1 MKVLRVKQGEIVAK
15 RQDKVMEW
23 YLIQEG
29 AVIRQF
35 AFAEIEMKRNSI
47 IGILENEWFACDY
60 VAKEDTALIV
70 IPCKNAVDLHR
81 ILSEHENF
89 RPIFLRTAIE
99 QRHQALC
106 LYSSL
111 QKKADMLHLIAE
123 TSYNDYKN
131 TCSNLLMDEQDFTR
145 IENFEALNMQHRAEN
160 WEISNSNSLVR
171 SYLKEYMQL
180 MIKDDNLC
188 VGAIMEAAAQMRRV
202 TQGIGEMVTY
212 LLYNRDILYAESGY
226 DIFHLYYSLAVEL
239 SRKDRDITET
249 RKQMLAIANAME
261 LLGIYEQNQIA
272 KSKELCD
279 ERNFETDESG
289 RIRVSREDCV
299 ARIMEYAGYDDES
312 ISAYKKLI
320 ETYRNL
326 PDRQSS
332 DNDVR
337 RIRKE
342 IMTRFYEIYQKAFLR
357 STEDLMRPSPVILM
371 FLNFGFMDVE
381 LLGEEHTNT
390 LYNLVDSLGLFHSDH
405 IFTIYDWLL
414 LIYQGKKVPSRN
426 EFDLDYNG
434 YLQDLKRQGEI
445 TDAQLTE
452 LKENPQAKVEFEI
465 RNVFVSGHRLTSG
478 RVTTFCPILSSEE
491 FINTI
496 EKMAVTA
503 ERVEN
508 AINKIRRLDYSV
520 LYREVMFSDP
530 AHGINQEW
538 MMHEVL
544 PDVILMPDAGTR
556 AVMWQETV
564 GAKTNT
570 PARFL
575 FPMFTAAD
583 LDELMV
589 ETMGR
594 YRWEICRRIQGVYWN
609 DIRERSLTSEYC
621 DYIQFYRKNSDL
633 SADAKDKIK
642 TALARARNSYR
653 EVFVKDYISW
663 MKYES
668 AGSFRLNKVAREIM
682 VRYCPFAKEVRASLM
697 QNPQYQNVFRKLDAE
712 NAKKVQRFTA
722 MYDKYEAAGGEIT
735 PELNENLKYYQM

>member
-1 MKVLRVKQGEIVAK
+1 MKVLKVKQGEIVAK

-212 LLYNRDILYAESGY
+212 LLYNRDILYEESGD

-239 SRKDRDITET
+239 SRKDRDIAGT
-249 RKQMLAIANAME
+249 RKQMLAISNAME
-261 LLGIYEQNQIA
+261 RLGIYEKKQVE

-299 ARIMEYAGYDDES
+299 ARIMEYAGYDDEA
-312 ISAYKKLI
+312 IAAYKKLL
-320 ETYRNL
+320 EQYRNL

-342 IMTRFYEIYQKAFLR
+342 ITARFYEIYQKAFLR
-357 STEDLMRPSPVILM
+357 STEDLMRPSPIILM

-381 LLGEEHTNT
+381 LLGEEHTNM

-414 LIYQGKKVPSRN
+414 LIYQGKKAPSRN

-445 TDAQLTE
+445 TDVQMAE

-465 RNVFVSGHRLTSG
+465 RNVFMSGHRLTSG

-503 ERVEN
+503 ERIEN

-633 SADAKDKIK
+633 SADAKEKVK

-668 AGSFRLNKVAREIM
+668 AGSFRLNKVAREIL
-682 VRYCPFAKEVRASLM
+682 VRYCPFAKDVRVNLM
-697 QNPQYQNVFRKLDAE
+697 QNPQYQNVFRKLNAE
-712 NAKKVQRFTA
+712 NAKKVQRLTA

>member
-1 MKVLRVKQGEIVAK
+1 MKVLKVKQGEIVAK

-111 QKKADMLHLIAE
+111 QKKAGMLHLIAE

-212 LLYNRDILYAESGY
+212 LLYNRDILYAESGD
-226 DIFHLYYSLAVEL
+226 DIFHLYYILAVEL
-239 SRKDRDITET
+239 SRKDRDIAET
-249 RKQMLAIANAME
+249 RKQMLAISNAME
-261 LLGIYEQNQIA
+261 RLGIYEKKQVE

-299 ARIMEYAGYDDES
+299 ARIMEYAGYDDEA
-312 ISAYKKLI
+312 IAAYKKLL
-320 ETYRNL
+320 EQYRNL

-342 IMTRFYEIYQKAFLR
+342 ITARFYEIYQKAFLR
-357 STEDLMRPSPVILM
+357 STEDLMRPSPIILM

-381 LLGEEHTNT
+381 LLGEEHTNM

-445 TDAQLTE
+445 TDVQMAE

-465 RNVFVSGHRLTSG
+465 RNVFMSGHRLTSG

-503 ERVEN
+503 ERIEN

-633 SADAKDKIK
+633 SADAKEKVK
-642 TALARARNSYR
+642 TALTRARNSYR

-668 AGSFRLNKVAREIM
+668 AGSFRLNKVAREIL
-682 VRYCPFAKEVRASLM
+682 VRYCPFAKDVRVNLM

-712 NAKKVQRFTA
+712 NAKKVQRLTA

>member
-1 MKVLRVKQGEIVAK
+1 MKVLKVKQGEIVAK

-212 LLYNRDILYAESGY
+212 LLYNRDILYAESGD

-239 SRKDRDITET
+239 SRKDRDIAET
-249 RKQMLAIANAME
+249 RKQMLAISNAME
-261 LLGIYEQNQIA
+261 RLGIYEKKQVE

-299 ARIMEYAGYDDES
+299 ARIMEYAGYDDEA
-312 ISAYKKLI
+312 IAAYKKLL
-320 ETYRNL
+320 EQYRNL

-342 IMTRFYEIYQKAFLR
+342 ITARFYEIYQKAFLR
-357 STEDLMRPSPVILM
+357 STEDLMRPSPIILM

-381 LLGEEHTNT
+381 LLGEEHTNM

-445 TDAQLTE
+445 TDVQMAE
-452 LKENPQAKVEFEI
+452 LKENPQAKI
-465 RNVFVSGHRLTSG
+465 G
-478 RVTTFCPILSSEE
+478 R
-491 FINTI
+491 
-496 EKMAVTA
+496 
-503 ERVEN
+503 
-508 AINKIRRLDYSV
+508 
-520 LYREVMFSDP
+520 
-530 AHGINQEW
+530 AH
-538 MMHEVL
+538 V
-544 PDVILMPDAGTR
+544 
-556 AVMWQETV
+556 
-564 GAKTNT
+564 
-570 PARFL
+570 
-575 FPMFTAAD
+575 
-583 LDELMV
+583 
-589 ETMGR
+589 
-594 YRWEICRRIQGVYWN
+594 
-609 DIRERSLTSEYC
+609 
-621 DYIQFYRKNSDL
+621 
-633 SADAKDKIK
+633 
-642 TALARARNSYR
+642 
-653 EVFVKDYISW
+653 
-663 MKYES
+663 
-668 AGSFRLNKVAREIM
+668 
-682 VRYCPFAKEVRASLM
+682 
-697 QNPQYQNVFRKLDAE
+697 
-712 NAKKVQRFTA
+712 
-722 MYDKYEAAGGEIT
+722 
-735 PELNENLKYYQM
+735 

>member
-1 MKVLRVKQGEIVAK
+1 MKVLKVKQGEIVAK

-212 LLYNRDILYAESGY
+212 LLYNRDILYTESGD

-239 SRKDRDITET
+239 SRKDRDIAET
-249 RKQMLAIANAME
+249 RKQMLAISNAME
-261 LLGIYEQNQIA
+261 RLGIYEKKQVE

-299 ARIMEYAGYDDES
+299 ARIMEYAGYDDEA
-312 ISAYKKLI
+312 IAAYKKLL
-320 ETYRNL
+320 EQYRNL

-342 IMTRFYEIYQKAFLR
+342 ITARFYEIYQKAFLR
-357 STEDLMRPSPVILM
+357 STEDLMRPSPIILM

-381 LLGEEHTNT
+381 LLGEEHTNM

-445 TDAQLTE
+445 TDVQMAE

-465 RNVFVSGHRLTSG
+465 RNVFMSGHRLTSG

-503 ERVEN
+503 ERIEN

-633 SADAKDKIK
+633 SADAKEKVK

-668 AGSFRLNKVAREIM
+668 AGSFRLNKVAREIL
-682 VRYCPFAKEVRASLM
+682 VRYCPFAKDVRVNLM
-697 QNPQYQNVFRKLDAE
+697 QNPQYQNVFRKLNAE
-712 NAKKVQRFTA
+712 NAKKVQRLTA

>member
-15 RQDKVMEW
+15 RQDKVIEW

-29 AVIRQF
+29 AVVRQF
-35 AFAEIEMKRNSI
+35 AFAKIEMKRNSI

-60 VAKEDTALIV
+60 VAKEDTVLIV
-70 IPCKNAVDLHR
+70 IPCKNAQDLHQ

-89 RPIFLRTAIE
+89 RPIFLRTAME
-99 QRHQALC
+99 QRHQALY

-111 QKKADMLHLIAE
+111 QKKAEKLHQIAE
-123 TSYNDYKN
+123 TFYSDYKN
-131 TCSNLLMDEQDFTR
+131 TCTELLMDEQDFTR
-145 IENFEALNMQHRAEN
+145 IESFEALNMQHRAEN
-160 WEISNSNSLVR
+160 WEISNSNSLVKN
-171 SYLKEYMQL
+171 YLKEYMQL

-202 TQGIGEMVTY
+202 TQGIGELVTY
-212 LLYNRDILYAESGY
+212 LLYNRDILYAESGD
-226 DIFHLYYSLAVEL
+226 DILHLYYGLAVSL
-239 SRKDRDITET
+239 SAKQRDISEV
-249 RKQMLAIANAME
+249 RKQMIAITSVME
-261 LLGIYEQNQIA
+261 QLGIYEREQL
-272 KSKELCD
+272 SKCRDLCE
-279 ERNFETDESG
+279 ERNFETDAKG

-299 ARIMEYAGYDDES
+299 ARIMEYAGYKDEE
-312 ISAYKKLI
+312 IREYKELLAQYCK
-320 ETYRNL
+320 L
-326 PDRQSS
+326 PDRTSS
-332 DNDVR
+332 ENDAR
-337 RIRKE
+337 RIRKA
-342 IMTRFYEIYQKAFLR
+342 ITSKFYEIYAQAFLR
-357 STEDLMRPSPVILM
+357 STEDLMRPSPIILM

-381 LLGEEHTNT
+381 LLGEENTDT

-414 LIYQGKKVPSRN
+414 YIYQGKKEPSRN

-445 TDAQLTE
+445 TDSQME
-452 LKENPQAKVEFEI
+452 RLKTDPRSKVEFEI
-465 RNVFVSGHRLTSG
+465 KNVFTSGHRVTSG
-478 RVTTFCPILSSEE
+478 RITTFCPVLTEDD

-503 ERVEN
+503 ERIEN
-508 AINKIRRLDYSV
+508 AINKVRCLDYSV
-520 LYREVMFSDP
+520 LYREVLFSDP
-530 AHGINQEW
+530 ERGINQEW
-538 MMHEVL
+538 LMHEVL
-544 PDVILMPDAGTR
+544 PDVILMPVAGTR

-564 GAKTNT
+564 GAKSNT

-594 YRWEICRRIQGVYWN
+594 FRWEMCRRIQGVYWN

-633 SADAKDKIK
+633 STDAKEKIK
-642 TALARARNSYR
+642 TALSRARNSYR
-653 EVFVKDYISW
+653 EVFVKDYQSW

-682 VRYCPFAKEVRASLM
+682 VRYCPFAKDIRQNLM
-697 QNPQYQNVFRKLDAE
+697 QNPQYQTVFRKLDMD
-712 NAKKVQRFTA
+712 NQKKVQRLTT
-722 MYDKYEAAGGEIT
+722 MYEKYEAAGGEIT
-735 PELNENLKYYQM
+735 PDLKENLKFYQM

>member
-1 MKVLRVKQGEIVAK
+1 MKVLKVKQGEIVAK

-212 LLYNRDILYAESGY
+212 LLYNRDILYAESGD
-226 DIFHLYYSLAVEL
+226 DIFHLYYRLAVEL
-239 SRKDRDITET
+239 SRKDRDIVET
-249 RKQMLAIANAME
+249 RKQMLAISNAME
-261 LLGIYEQNQIA
+261 RLGIYEKKQVE

-299 ARIMEYAGYDDES
+299 ARIMEYAGYDDEA
-312 ISAYKKLI
+312 IAAYKKLL
-320 ETYRNL
+320 EQYRNL

-342 IMTRFYEIYQKAFLR
+342 ITARFYEIYQKAFLR
-357 STEDLMRPSPVILM
+357 STEDLMRPSPIILM

-381 LLGEEHTNT
+381 LLGEEHTNM

-445 TDAQLTE
+445 TDVQMAE

-465 RNVFVSGHRLTSG
+465 RNVFMSGHRLTSG

-503 ERVEN
+503 ERIEN

-633 SADAKDKIK
+633 SADAKEKVK

-668 AGSFRLNKVAREIM
+668 AGSFRLNKVAREIL
-682 VRYCPFAKEVRASLM
+682 VRYCPFAKDVRVNLM
-697 QNPQYQNVFRKLDAE
+697 QNPQYQNVFRKLNAE
-712 NAKKVQRFTA
+712 NAKKVQRLTA

>member
-1 MKVLRVKQGEIVAK
+1 
-15 RQDKVMEW
+15 
-23 YLIQEG
+23 
-29 AVIRQF
+29 
-35 AFAEIEMKRNSI
+35 
-47 IGILENEWFACDY
+47 
-60 VAKEDTALIV
+60 
-70 IPCKNAVDLHR
+70 
-81 ILSEHENF
+81 
-89 RPIFLRTAIE
+89 
-99 QRHQALC
+99 
-106 LYSSL
+106 
-111 QKKADMLHLIAE
+111 
-123 TSYNDYKN
+123 
-131 TCSNLLMDEQDFTR
+131 
-145 IENFEALNMQHRAEN
+145 
-160 WEISNSNSLVR
+160 
-171 SYLKEYMQL
+171 
-180 MIKDDNLC
+180 
-188 VGAIMEAAAQMRRV
+188 
-202 TQGIGEMVTY
+202 
-212 LLYNRDILYAESGY
+212 
-226 DIFHLYYSLAVEL
+226 
-239 SRKDRDITET
+239 
-249 RKQMLAIANAME
+249 
-261 LLGIYEQNQIA
+261 
-272 KSKELCD
+272 
-279 ERNFETDESG
+279 
-289 RIRVSREDCV
+289 
-299 ARIMEYAGYDDES
+299 
-312 ISAYKKLI
+312 
-320 ETYRNL
+320 
-326 PDRQSS
+326 
-332 DNDVR
+332 
-337 RIRKE
+337 
-342 IMTRFYEIYQKAFLR
+342 
-357 STEDLMRPSPVILM
+357 MRPSPIILM

-381 LLGEEHTNT
+381 LLGEEHTNM

-414 LIYQGKKVPSRN
+414 LIYQGKKAPSRN

-445 TDAQLTE
+445 TDVQMAE
-452 LKENPQAKVEFEI
+452 LKDNPQAKVEFEI
-465 RNVFVSGHRLTSG
+465 RNVFMSGHRLTSG

-503 ERVEN
+503 ERIEN

-621 DYIQFYRKNSDL
+621 DYIQFN
-633 SADAKDKIK
+633 
-642 TALARARNSYR
+642 
-653 EVFVKDYISW
+653 
-663 MKYES
+663 
-668 AGSFRLNKVAREIM
+668 REIL
-682 VRYCPFAKEVRASLM
+682 VRYCPFAKDVRVNLM
-697 QNPQYQNVFRKLDAE
+697 QNPQYQNVFRKLDVE
-712 NAKKVQRFTA
+712 NAKKVQRLTA